1 MKDTRYSNHLKNLMK
16 LLITVK
22 IYLKRNIEYYIK
34 RRKTGVIK
42 QLCLAQFTTYYY
54 KELIDDEPSQLSTKP

>member
-1 MKDTRYSNHLKNLMK
+1 MK

-22 IYLKRNIEYYIK
+22 IYLKCNIEYYIK

-42 QLCLAQFTTYYY
+42 QLRLAQFTTYYY

>member
-1 MKDTRYSNHLKNLMK
+1 MK

-54 KELIDDEPSQLSTKP
+54 KELIDDQPSQLSTKP